1 MIYAPHA
8 VYLMKNLWSESNYK
22 IGFSNRPSRRRVEVD
37 DQYNVD
43 PKLLGVCWL
52 PTQRDARHAELQWH
66 RYFSD
71 YRSADHAGRE
81 WFALTQSQVDAFL
94 KWCSHSPEVD
104 VLRDDLF
111 MGRLS
116 RSQISKLTRKL
127 FKYIPRKNRY
137 DSVDVWRLHDLNNDN
152 YSKP

>member
-1 MIYAPHA
+1 
-8 VYLMKNLWSESNYK
+8 
-22 IGFSNRPSRRRVEVD
+22 
-37 DQYNVD
+37 
-43 PKLLGVCWL
+43 
-52 PTQRDARHAELQWH
+52 
-66 RYFSD
+66 
-71 YRSADHAGRE
+71 
-81 WFALTQSQVDAFL
+81 
-94 KWCSHSPEVD
+94 